1 MFCSST
7 TMFAQSDSTKK
18 ADSSVS
24 FSRKWFKKLYKGI
37 SIDSNASSI
46 VPERNDVRFQRY
58 KGRVIRNII
67 AEQMDFG
74 ISIADTSRNF
84 KSKLTNIANHL
95 HKNSTPNN
103 IIKNLFFSKY
113 DTLEPFLLADNER
126 YLRDLSYIHD
136 ARFVVLPV
144 GGQKDSVDIFVLTKD
159 VFSLGVNVH
168 SFSLT
173 NSQVDITED
182 NIAGWGNRI
191 TFRTLYENTRNSK
204 LGYGAEYL
212 HRNLEGTFIDTYLGY
227 FNANNSITDQKQED
241 IYYIK
246 LIKPLVNP
254 YIRWTY
260 SFEASLHNTNR
271 MYSPD
276 TTYNLKERYNYY
288 NFDTWVGYNF
298 NAQQLSRFSENK
310 RLRALLS
317 VRFVN
322 QIFQLV
328 PQSFDTKYDFHF
340 ADETAFLTSL
350 SIFRQDFFK
359 TQYFLGFGRNEDIPE
374 GINISLTSGY
384 TKINNRR
391 RPYMGLDFGRYYFT
405 KNGRYVNYLFRIG
418 SFFYRSDFEDVN
430 IFGDITYYTALA
442 NLGGGWKQRSSFQV
456 ALARQINYL
465 LVEPLYLQSSYGL
478 PEFSNGNVGGNFRGT
493 VKAESVFYTP
503 LSIAAFKFAPF
514 VFANSTLFT
523 PVEKAFNQSDL
534 YTSLGGG
541 LRTRNESLIFG
552 TLEFKAFYFPQK
564 NFYNKRFRF
573 EFSSNLKFKYN
584 SIFVRKPDFVNL
596 NNF

>member
-1 MFCSST
+1 MLIVTSHLYAQLDTIKLTDTST
-7 TMFAQSDSTKK
+7 
-18 ADSSVS
+18 S
-24 FSRKWFKKLYKGI
+24 FGRKWFNKIYKGI
-37 SIDSNASSI
+37 SVDSNATSF
-46 VPERNDVRFQRY
+46 VPERNDLRFQRY

-74 ISIADTSRNF
+74 ISINDSVKNF
-84 KSKLTNIANHL
+84 RTRLNNIASHL
-95 HKNSTPNN
+95 HKNTTPNN

-126 YLRDLSYIHD
+126 YLRDLSYIRD

-159 VFSLGVNVH
+159 VFSLGINVH
-168 SFSLT
+168 SLSPT
-173 NSQVDITED
+173 NSQIDVTED
-182 NIAGWGNRI
+182 NMAGWGNRI
-191 TFRTLYENTRNSK
+191 TFRSLYESARNNK
-204 LGYGAEYL
+204 FGYGAEYL
-212 HRNLEGTFIDTYLGY
+212 HRNFEGTFVDTYLGY

-241 IYYIK
+241 IYYAK
-246 LIKPLVNP
+246 LVKPLVNP
-254 YIRWTY
+254 YVRWIY
-260 SFEASLHNTNR
+260 SLEASLHNTNR

-276 TTYNLKERYNYY
+276 TSYVNRERYRYY
-288 NFDTWVGYNF
+288 NFDSWIGYNV

-310 RLRALLS
+310 RLRAILS
-317 VRFVN
+317 LRFVN
-322 QIFQLV
+322 QVFQFV
-328 PQSFDTKYDFHF
+328 PSNFDKKYDFHF
-340 ADETAFLTSL
+340 ADETAVLGSV
-350 SIFRQDFFK
+350 SVFRQDFFK
-359 TQYFLGFGRNEDIPE
+359 TRYFVGFGRNEDIPE
-374 GINISLTSGY
+374 GINIALTGGY
-384 TKINNRR
+384 TKIDNRK

-405 KNGRYVNYLFRIG
+405 KKDRYVNYLFRIG

-430 IFGDITYYTALA
+430 ILGDITYYTELL
-442 NLGGGWKQRSSFQV
+442 NLGRGWNQRTSFEV
-456 ALARQINYL
+456 ALAKQVNYL

-478 PEFSNGNVGGNFRGT
+478 PEFSNGQVGGNFRGT
-493 VKAESVFYTP
+493 IKVESIYYSP
-503 LSIAAFKFAPF
+503 LSIAAFRFAPF

-564 NFYNKRFRF
+564 NLYNKRFRF
-573 EFSSNLKFKYN
+573 EFSSNIKFKYN
-584 SIFVRKPDFVNL
+584 STFVRKPDFISL